1 MAITIQNYEWTL
13 RGAGD
18 FIAYNAASYPTVSND
33 VSIFIDGFGNN
44 I

>member
-18 FIAYNAASYPTVSND
+18 FITYNPASYPT
-33 VSIFIDGFGNN
+33 GGQ
-44 I
+44 